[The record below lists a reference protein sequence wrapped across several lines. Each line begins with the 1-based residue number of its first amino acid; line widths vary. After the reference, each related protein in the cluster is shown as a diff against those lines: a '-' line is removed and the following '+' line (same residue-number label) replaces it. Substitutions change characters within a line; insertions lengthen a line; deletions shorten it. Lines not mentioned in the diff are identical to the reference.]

1 MSGDSIKEKD
11 VEGSPQ
17 IQPTGEP
24 EDIIGEVRDVK
35 NADAALDF
43 LRSEGNVRPM
53 MPEDEKKLLR
63 KIDWMVMPL
72 MWCCYC
78 LQYLDKTL
86 INYANVMG
94 LQEDANITENQFSY
108 LALIFYVTY
117 LALEFP
123 HAYGM
128 QKLPTAKYLG
138 VMVFLWGVIVTVT
151 AACKNYGALIAT
163 RVLLG
168 CFEAAVAPSLI
179 LITSMWYKA
188 KEQPPRVGIWYL
200 GVGTGTII
208 GSLISFGFQHYT
220 DGTFTSWQIMFLVV
234 GLVTCL
240 VGGLTFL
247 LLPDNP
253 MRSRLTHE
261 QKVWAIERLR
271 SNQTGV
277 ENKHFKPAQV
287 VECFLDPQT
296 WLLSLITIS
305 SNVPNGAVSSFQAT
319 IISGFG
325 YDSKTAALLQIPSG
339 GVSMVSILTAT
350 MLAGKFN
357 HRSFHIVTLLMAG
370 ILGGCLMAFAPEGNK
385 AGKLIGNYFT
395 NCIGATLPLL
405 YSFVSANYAGHT
417 KKGQSSASYRLSF
430 TLLSNRHTTDILL
443 SIVTMNA
450 ILLMSFCLG
459 NIIGPLTF
467 TGKSAPQY
475 IPAKITI
482 IVTCAVAAVLT
493 IMLGFYYKWENK
505 RRDHLAAEGKIAH
518 VQDVEFAD
526 VTDRHNKE
534 FRYRL

>member
-1 MSGDSIKEKD
+1 
-11 VEGSPQ
+11 
-17 IQPTGEP
+17 
-24 EDIIGEVRDVK
+24 
-35 NADAALDF
+35 
-43 LRSEGNVRPM
+43 
-53 MPEDEKKLLR
+53 
-63 KIDWMVMPL
+63 
-72 MWCCYC
+72 
-78 LQYLDKTL
+78 
-86 INYANVMG
+86 
-94 LQEDANITENQFSY
+94 
-108 LALIFYVTY
+108 
-117 LALEFP
+117 
-123 HAYGM
+123 
-128 QKLPTAKYLG
+128 
-138 VMVFLWGVIVTVT
+138 
-151 AACKNYGALIAT
+151 
-163 RVLLG
+163 
-168 CFEAAVAPSLI
+168 
-179 LITSMWYKA
+179 MWYKA

-208 GSLISFGFQHYT
+208 GSLISFGFQHYS
-220 DGTFTSWQIMFLVV
+220 DGAFTSWQIMFLVV

-240 VGGLTFL
+240 VGGLSFL

-261 QKVWAIERLR
+261 EKVWAIERLR

-417 KKGQSSASYRLSF
+417 KK
-430 TLLSNRHTTDILL
+430 
-443 SIVTMNA
+443 VTMNA

-505 RRDHLAAEGKIAH
+505 RRDHLAAQGKIAH

>member
-17 IQPTGEP
+17 VQPTGEP

-271 SNQTGV
+271 SNQTGLGV

-296 WLLSLITIS
+296 WLLSLVTIS

-417 KKGQSSASYRLSF
+417 KK
-430 TLLSNRHTTDILL
+430 
-443 SIVTMNA
+443 VTMNA

>member
-17 IQPTGEP
+17 VQPTGEP

-35 NADAALDF
+35 KADAALDF

-53 MPEDEKKLLR
+53 LPEDEKKLLR

-94 LQEDANITENQFSY
+94 LQEDANITEDQFSY

-128 QKLPTAKYLG
+128 QKLPTAKYFG

-325 YDSKTAALLQIPSG
+325 
-339 GVSMVSILTAT
+339 
-350 MLAGKFN
+350 
-357 HRSFHIVTLLMAG
+357 FHIVTLLMAG

-417 KKGQSSASYRLSF
+417 KK
-430 TLLSNRHTTDILL
+430 
-443 SIVTMNA
+443 VTMNA

-518 VQDVEFAD
+518 VRDVEFSD

>member
-17 IQPTGEP
+17 VQPTGEP
-24 EDIIGEVRDVK
+24 EDIVGEVRDVK

-261 QKVWAIERLR
+261 QKVWAIER
-271 SNQTGV
+271 
-277 ENKHFKPAQV
+277 
-287 VECFLDPQT
+287 
-296 WLLSLITIS
+296 
-305 SNVPNGAVSSFQAT
+305 
-319 IISGFG
+319 
-325 YDSKTAALLQIPSG
+325 
-339 GVSMVSILTAT
+339 
-350 MLAGKFN
+350 
-357 HRSFHIVTLLMAG
+357 
-370 ILGGCLMAFAPEGNK
+370 
-385 AGKLIGNYFT
+385 
-395 NCIGATLPLL
+395 
-405 YSFVSANYAGHT
+405 
-417 KKGQSSASYRLSF
+417 
-430 TLLSNRHTTDILL
+430 
-443 SIVTMNA
+443 
-450 ILLMSFCLG
+450 
-459 NIIGPLTF
+459 
-467 TGKSAPQY
+467 
-475 IPAKITI
+475 
-482 IVTCAVAAVLT
+482 
-493 IMLGFYYKWENK
+493 
-505 RRDHLAAEGKIAH
+505 
-518 VQDVEFAD
+518 
-526 VTDRHNKE
+526 
-534 FRYRL
+534 